1 MKVKELAK
9 IAMVSGLYVA
19 LTLILAPFSFGALQ
33 FRVAEMFNHLVI
45 FNKRN
50 IIAVTFGCVI
60 ANAFSVLGII
70 DVFVGGFSTL
80 FMTITIHFATKKIKN
95 LKTKLFVSSLISI
108 PFMLPVALELNY
120 IFKAPLLGTFLVIS
134 AGEFISMLVG
144 AVIIYNANKVV
155 DFEK

>member
-19 LTLILAPFSFGALQ
+19 LTLVLAPFSFGALQ

-50 IIAVTFGCVI
+50 IIAVTFGCII

-80 FMTITIHFATKKIKN
+80 FMTIAIHFATKK
-95 LKTKLFVSSLISI
+95 
-108 PFMLPVALELNY
+108 
-120 IFKAPLLGTFLVIS
+120 
-134 AGEFISMLVG
+134 
-144 AVIIYNANKVV
+144 
-155 DFEK
+155 

>member
-1 MKVKELAK
+1 
-9 IAMVSGLYVA
+9 
-19 LTLILAPFSFGALQ
+19 
-33 FRVAEMFNHLVI
+33 MFNHLVI

-95 LKTKLFVSSLISI
+95 LKTKLLVSSLISI